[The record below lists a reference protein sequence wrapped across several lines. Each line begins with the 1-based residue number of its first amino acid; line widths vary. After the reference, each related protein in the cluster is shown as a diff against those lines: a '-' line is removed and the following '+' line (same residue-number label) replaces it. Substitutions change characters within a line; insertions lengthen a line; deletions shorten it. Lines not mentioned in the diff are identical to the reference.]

1 MELRTCSHA
10 LPLAK
15 MAKVFVK
22 GLKPQV
28 DIPAATPVMLH
39 SAMPMS
45 KKRSG
50 YFAAKPFVIV
60 APAKSASKT
69 TSSGYFSASSTSAS
83 P

>member
-1 MELRTCSHA
+1 MELRTCSQA
-10 LPLAK
+10 RPEAK
-15 MAKVFVK
+15 IANVFVK

-50 YFAAKPFVIV
+50 YLAAKPFVMV
-60 APAKSASKT
+60 ALERSASKT
-69 TSSGYFSASSTSAS
+69 TSSGYCSASSTSAS